1 MNTNIHKNVQLV
13 LRLYSLSSFSL
24 IQSDW
29 VIQHYVFN
37 KISMHVCVDDC
48 PFINRIEL
56 KLIFLDYKGNLW
68 YVRYVKIGIS
78 SYVVLD
84 YLQVFAEVALV
95 RFFTTV
101 CRQVSTQITSFRG
114 VIVAKIAFVAL
125 FANVNFQ
132 RNFQITKS
140 GRCKVTLVE
149 VVWFLI
155 NMYIKNIG
163 PRASKVTLVS
173 VIRLITIIYS
183 YVYYQITL
191 VMTCNFCIAKSR
203 WLLLFAVPQNIW
215 YKITSIAFVRFY
227 PEYSHRW
234 HLLGFSPMCVFI
246 WVRIDAKSEKL

>member
-1 MNTNIHKNVQLV
+1 
-13 LRLYSLSSFSL
+13 
-24 IQSDW
+24 
-29 VIQHYVFN
+29 
-37 KISMHVCVDDC
+37 MHVCVDDC

-84 YLQVFAEVALV
+84 LTFKRVFAEVALV
-95 RFFTTV
+95 RCFTTV

-149 VVWFLI
+149 VV
-155 NMYIKNIG
+155 
-163 PRASKVTLVS
+163 
-173 VIRLITIIYS
+173 
-183 YVYYQITL
+183 
-191 VMTCNFCIAKSR
+191 
-203 WLLLFAVPQNIW
+203 
-215 YKITSIAFVRFY
+215 
-227 PEYSHRW
+227 
-234 HLLGFSPMCVFI
+234 
-246 WVRIDAKSEKL
+246 

>member
-1 MNTNIHKNVQLV
+1 M
-13 LRLYSLSSFSL
+13 
-24 IQSDW
+24 
-29 VIQHYVFN
+29 
-37 KISMHVCVDDC
+37 
-48 PFINRIEL
+48 
-56 KLIFLDYKGNLW
+56 
-68 YVRYVKIGIS
+68 
-78 SYVVLD
+78 
-84 YLQVFAEVALV
+84 

-227 PEYSHRW
+227 PEYSYRW
-234 HLLGFSPMCVFI
+234 HLLMQNWCK
-246 WVRIDAKSEKL
+246 VRKFYPEYSHRWCKIDAKSEFFSQNIHTMQNQKSCNTP